1 VKIGSSFVQV
11 VLSLLGIRAEVSAR
25 YFTNWQGKD
34 ELCGT
39 GELSNDFLYEPTN
52 S

>member
-11 VLSLLGIRAEVSAR
+11 ALSLLGIRAEVSAR
-25 YFTNWQGKD
+25 CFANWQGKD
-34 ELCGT
+34 WLCGT
-39 GELSNDFLYEPTN
+39 GELSNDFPYEPTN

>member
-11 VLSLLGIRAEVSAR
+11 ALSLLGIRAEVSAR
-25 YFTNWQGKD
+25 YFAIWQGKD
-34 ELCGT
+34 WLCGT
-39 GELSNDFLYEPTN
+39 GELSNDFPYEPTN